1 MVFTIRETEDGVTV
15 TIENISWARVFLCV
29 TYRAERPAR
38 LMLFRVRTRQFV
50 AFRETQEGDRVT
62 AVVNI
67 TQGGYR
73 EPLADGEWIICQQL
87 YDGEIGFSWAQANAP
102 YLIDLAKKRLWG
114 ELKPSQRKRQK
125 KTGVDYATYPFTVEQ
140 IDENLRNY
148 PFITHRIAYARET
161 IERLGDLSRV
171 FRYVNGKYALGA
183 SLIPA
188 MDATDYLIVKLAV
201 DYFVKNKKPQTRWLS
216 IRQIEKNLFSI
227 YYKMVHKLL
236 RPRSNVVLFLKE
248 NGDEPT
254 ENLAAVR
261 DRILE
266 RGLGESFPVAERYRN
281 TFGKRQNL
289 FSWIKDI
296 NAIARSRY
304 IFIDDYCPVFNFI
317 DPNDDTVLTQVW
329 HAGVGFKSVGYARF
343 GISGSPDPYQSAHRR
358 YDYALVGN
366 GELRDI
372 YAEVFG
378 IEQEALLATGMP
390 RLDHFLDKERH
401 IAAAQ
406 SLLAKYPWMGDGR
419 VIVFAP
425 TFRGKGQAT
434 AYYPYDSYIDYRA
447 LWEMCERTNSYF
459 VFKMHHFVEER
470 PEIPSAFAN
479 RLKDL
484 SDESLSN
491 LLYVADVLVTDYSSC
506 FYDYLLLQ
514 KPVVFYVP
522 DKVEYSATRGVQRS
536 VDDMA
541 PGVVCDTS
549 EEFVDILER
558 AAYQSVTP
566 DSSMI
571 DRCSEQAGYAADRV
585 IDAVLLEKEVPGVRL
600 AADAS

>member
-1 MVFTIRETEDGVTV
+1 MTV
-15 TIENISWARVFLCV
+15 TIEDLSWERVFLRV
-29 TYRAERPAR
+29 TYRADKPAH
-38 LMLFRVRTRQFV
+38 LKLFRVRSGQFV
-50 AFRETQEGDRVT
+50 EFRETLEGDLVT

-67 TQGGYR
+67 TQGGGR
-73 EPLADGEWIICQQL
+73 EPLSDGEWIICQQL
-87 YDGEIGFSWAQANAP
+87 SDEQARLPWARASAP
-102 YLIDLAKKRLWG
+102 YLVTLAKKRLWG
-114 ELKPSQRKRQK
+114 ELKPSQVRRAKRD
-125 KTGVDYATYPFTVEQ
+125 GVDYAAYPFTDEQ
-140 IDENLRNY
+140 IDEDIRSR
-148 PFITHRIAYARET
+148 PFTTHDIAYAPQLT
-161 IERLGDLSRV
+161 ERLGDLSRV
-171 FRYVNGKYALGA
+171 FRYVNGKYALAA
-183 SLIPA
+183 SLIPS
-188 MDATDYLIVKLAV
+188 MDASDYLIVKLAI
-201 DYFVKNKKPQTRWLS
+201 DYFVKNRKPQTRRFSL
-216 IRQIEKNLFSI
+216 RQMEKNLFSL
-227 YYKMVHKLL
+227 YYKLARKVL
-236 RPRSNVVLFLKE
+236 RPKDNVALFFKE

-261 DRILE
+261 DRLME
-266 RGLGESFPVAERYRN
+266 RGLDKEFPVIERHRN
-281 TFGKRQNL
+281 TFGGHQNF

-296 NAIARSRY
+296 NAIAKSRY

-317 DPNDDTVLTQVW
+317 DPDDDTVLIQVW

-366 GELRDI
+366 GQLRDI
-372 YAEVFG
+372 YSEVFG

-390 RLDHFLDKERH
+390 RLDHFLDDERQT
-401 IAAAQ
+401 AAEQ
-406 SLLAKYPWMGDGR
+406 RLLTKYPWMGDGR

-425 TFRGKGQAT
+425 TFRGAGQAT
-434 AYYPYDSYIDYRA
+434 AYYPYDSYIDYQA

-459 VFKMHHFVEER
+459 VFEMHHFIEER
-470 PEIPSAFAN
+470 PEIPPAFVN

-484 SDESLSN
+484 SDESLGD

-506 FYDYLLLQ
+506 FYDCLLLQ

-549 EEFVDILER
+549 EGFVDVLER

-600 AADAS
+600 ARNAS